1 MSNRF
6 TAIPEVPIGITDAQ
20 TLLISAVKENVELLT
35 GFRNEDDSNSK
46 SITKG
51 DITVREGQIQKMRQI
66 SAKGKG
72 FTFDPVSADAYVNLL
87 QSNLSLNDEQITNA
101 LKFSYW
107 FYFVCCVH
115 FDSLKFASGFP
126 PFSNKTS
133 LLRKENLTG
142 ARIFLERAGLKF

>member
-72 FTFDPVSADAYVNLL
+72 FTISGETVVSLEDYGKLL
-87 QSNLSLNDEQITNA
+87 TDVQQLANDLDSTRALLNA
-101 LKFSYW
+101 LVNQIK
-107 FYFVCCVH
+107 
-115 FDSLKFASGFP
+115 
-126 PFSNKTS
+126 
-133 LLRKENLTG
+133 R
-142 ARIFLERAGLKF
+142 